1 MNPMLGGIMS
11 KKSEP
16 LKMLAA
22 LVPFVLAYKWRAGF
36 AVLLLIA
43 AKVATVG
50 VPLVLKQIVDALDAS
65 KGAILAA
72 PVGLVIAYG
81 ALRASTSLFRELQTV
96 VFARVR
102 YGIMRSMSVKLLN
115 HLHTLSLRFHLD
127 RKTGSITRDIDRG
140 TSSIGTLL
148 NYLLFNIV
156 PTLIEVGLVS
166 SILLAKYN
174 WRYTAVIVVTFSFY
188 VAFTLWVTSWRMK
201 FRKVSNELDS
211 KASSFAI
218 DSLLN
223 FETVKYFGNEKFEID
238 RYDEALRDYQDASL
252 QSQSSLSFLNEG
264 QSIAI
269 SIGVTI
275 IMVLAADDVASGAMS
290 IGDLVAVNAFLLQ
303 LFMPL
308 GFLGMVYTILK
319 NSFTDMERMFVLM
332 DSVPEIQ
339 DSPDAEPLN
348 KPKGHIR
355 FENVVFGYD
364 KEREILHG
372 VSFDIAPGQKY
383 AIVGPSGSGKSTVAR
398 LLFRFYDVWDGSVS
412 IDNRDVRN
420 VSQSDVRASIGIV
433 PQDTVLFNES
443 IFYNISYGRLDATRD
458 EVEAAARLAHLDRF
472 IEALPHGWDTMVG
485 ERGLKLSGGEKQ
497 RVAIARAILKNPS
510 ILIFDEATSSLDS
523 GSEQAILTAMHEVA
537 QKRTTLT
544 IAHRLSTIV
553 DSDVILVMRD
563 GKIVERGSHKDL
575 LEAKG
580 EYARL
585 WALQQA
591 EAEEAIQETTTRADI

>member
-1 MNPMLGGIMS
+1 MS

-96 VFARVR
+96 VFAKVR

-156 PTLIEVGLVS
+156 PTLIEVGMVS

-269 SIGVTI
+269 SIGVTV

-339 DSPDAEPLN
+339 DKPDAEPLH
-348 KPKGHIR
+348 KPKGHVR

-472 IEALPHGWDTMVG
+472 IETLPNGWDTMVG

-523 GSEQAILTAMHEVA
+523 GSEQAILAAMHEVA

-563 GKIVERGSHKDL
+563 GMIVERGSHKDL
-575 LEAKG
+575 LESKG

-591 EAEEAIQETTTRADI
+591 EAEEAIQETTTPADI

>member
-1 MNPMLGGIMS
+1 MT
-11 KKSEP
+11 KKSQP
-16 LKMLAA
+16 IKMLAA
-22 LVPFVLAYKWRAGF
+22 LVPFVMEYKWRAGF
-36 AVLLLIA
+36 AVILLIT

-65 KGAILAA
+65 KGAVLAA
-72 PVGLVIAYG
+72 PVGLVLAYG

-115 HLHTLSLRFHLD
+115 HLHSLSLRFHLD

-188 VAFTLWVTSWRMK
+188 VVFTLWVTSWRMK
-201 FRKVSNELDS
+201 FRKTSNELDS

-223 FETVKYFGNEKFEID
+223 FETVKYFGNESFEID
-238 RYDEALRDYQDASL
+238 RYDEALKDYQDASL

-269 SIGVTI
+269 SIGVTV
-275 IMVLAADDVASGAMS
+275 IMVLAAQDVASGAMS

-319 NSFTDMERMFVLM
+319 NSFTDMERMFALM

-339 DSPDAEPLN
+339 DNPEAMPLGTS
-348 KPKGHIR
+348 KGHVS
-355 FENVVFGYD
+355 FDNVVFGYD

-372 VSFDIAPGQKY
+372 VSFEIAPGQKF

-398 LLFRFYDVWDGSVS
+398 LLFRFYDVWEGGVS
-412 IDNRDVRN
+412 IDNQDVRN
-420 VSQSDVRASIGIV
+420 VPQADVRGAIGIV

-443 IFYNISYGRLDATRD
+443 IYYNILYGRLNATK
-458 EVEAAARLAHLDRF
+458 EQVEAAARLAHLDRF
-472 IEALPHGWDTMVG
+472 IENLPLGWDTMVG

-523 GSEQAILTAMHEVA
+523 GSEQAILAAMQEVA

-553 DSDVILVMRD
+553 DSDVILVMRE
-563 GKIVERGSHKDL
+563 GKIVERGHHKEL
-575 LEAKG
+575 LELRG
-580 EYARL
+580 EYSRL
-585 WALQQA
+585 WTLQQA
-591 EAEEAIQETTTRADI
+591 EAEEAAHETTTVADI

>member
-1 MNPMLGGIMS
+1 MS

-96 VFARVR
+96 VFAKVR

-156 PTLIEVGLVS
+156 PTLIEVGMVS

-269 SIGVTI
+269 SIGVTV

-339 DSPDAEPLN
+339 DKPDAEPLH
-348 KPKGHIR
+348 KPKGHVR

-383 AIVGPSGSGKSTVAR
+383 AIVGASGSGKSTVAR

-472 IEALPHGWDTMVG
+472 IETLPNGWDTMVG

-523 GSEQAILTAMHEVA
+523 GSEQAILAAMHEVA

-563 GKIVERGSHKDL
+563 GMIVERGSHKDL
-575 LEAKG
+575 LESKG

-591 EAEEAIQETTTRADI
+591 EAEEAIQETTTPADI